1 MISLGHSGRGGAKPA
16 SMTSSH
22 SLSCRHLH
30 LSVFPSLSP
39 PPTPSPSQPLL
50 LSFPRGNASIHLC
63 LYCRPHTS
71 SCHGEEP
78 ESSPDWWERFWVIA
92 TARPRSPTPH
102 PGKKKKNEHHLFW
115 VSSFWMKGKKC
126 AEVFKSYR
134 KAGERCC
141 HLQMWQN
148 ERALL
153 KPVLNTQ
160 SQAQ

>member
-1 MISLGHSGRGGAKPA
+1 MISLGHWGRGGQNQLAWHRHTP
-16 SMTSSH
+16 
-22 SLSCRHLH
+22 CRVATFISQCFL
-30 LSVFPSLSP
+30 LSP
-39 PPTPSPSQPLL
+39 PPSPSQPLL

-78 ESSPDWWERFWVIA
+78 ESSPDWWKRFWVIA

-102 PGKKKKNEHHLFW
+102 PGKKKKKMNTIYSESVHSGW
-115 VSSFWMKGKKC
+115 RKKKC

-153 KPVLNTQ
+153 MLVLSTQ